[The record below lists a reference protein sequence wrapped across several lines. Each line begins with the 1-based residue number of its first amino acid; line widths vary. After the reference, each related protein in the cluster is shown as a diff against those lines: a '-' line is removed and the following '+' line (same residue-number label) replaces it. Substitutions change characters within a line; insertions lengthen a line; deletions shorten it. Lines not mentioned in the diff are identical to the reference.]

1 MKDST
6 PTRAR
11 APVRALKTATRRQ
24 PPPDRRRPTI
34 GEYLIERLQAM
45 GLTDIFGIPGD
56 FVLGFYGLLEDSPI
70 RVIGTTNELN
80 AGYAA
85 DAYAR
90 VKGIGAVCV
99 TYSVG
104 GLSLVNAVAGAYAEK
119 SPVIVIS
126 GAPGID
132 ERRGDPLLHHRVG
145 PFSTQ
150 LEVFSKITVA
160 AVALDDPH
168 TAFREID
175 RCLDLAWTTKRPVYL
190 ELPRD
195 RVDARAP
202 HPHTRLVAS
211 QESDPAAL
219 AEALTEAAALISQ
232 ARQPV
237 LYAGVEVHRF
247 GLRRQLLA
255 LAERHRIPICASL
268 LSKSVV
274 SERHPLYLGVY
285 EGAMGREDV
294 RRYVEDSDCLIM
306 LGAFLTDIDLGIYT
320 ARLDPRHWVFASSED
335 LRIRHHHYH
344 GVRFPDFVDGL
355 LEAKIKVK
363 PAKLPRMA
371 HERTAPWRP
380 RPQAAVTNRRLF
392 ERVNGLLGDGVVVVC
407 DVGDSL
413 FGASD
418 LVIHG
423 DTEFLSPAYYT
434 SMGFAVPAAV
444 GVQVANSRLRPLVIV
459 GDGAFQMT
467 GQELGNVVRHG
478 FNPIVIVMNN
488 RGYTTERFIQEG
500 PFNDIHE
507 WRYHLLPQVYGGGIG
522 FEVRTEGELE
532 EALRAALASDVLTL
546 INVHLAQDD
555 ISPALARLAEGLK
568 QRV

>member
-1 MKDST
+1 MNKLQS
-6 PTRAR
+6 TRAH
-11 APVRALKTATRRQ
+11 AAVRTLKTPARRQ
-24 PPPDRRRPTI
+24 SPRGPRLPTI

-104 GLSLVNAVAGAYAEK
+104 GLRLVNAVAGAYAAK

-150 LEVFSKITVA
+150 LEVFSKVTVA
-160 AVALDDPH
+160 AVSLDDPH

-202 HPHTRLVAS
+202 HPHARRAAS

-219 AEALTEAAALISQ
+219 AEALAESAALISQ
-232 ARQPV
+232 ARRPV
-237 LYAGVEVHRF
+237 IYAGVEVHRF

-285 EGAMGREDV
+285 EGAMGREEV
-294 RRYVEDSDCLIM
+294 RRYVEGSDCLIM

-355 LEAKIKVK
+355 LAAKFRVK

-380 RPQAAVTNRRLF
+380 RPRAAVTNRRLF

-444 GVQVANSRLRPLVIV
+444 GVQVANRKLRPLVIV

-507 WRYHLLPQVYGGGIG
+507 WRYHLLPQVYGGGLG

-532 EALRAALASDVLTL
+532 DALRAAVANDALTL

>member
-1 MKDST
+1 MHKPH
-6 PTRAR
+6 PTTTR
-11 APVRALKTATRRQ
+11 APVRALKTAVRRQ
-24 PPPDRRRPTI
+24 PLRSPRLPTI
-34 GEYLIERLQAM
+34 GEYLIARLQAM

-90 VKGIGAVCV
+90 IKGIGAVCV

-126 GAPGID
+126 GAPGVD

-160 AVALDDPH
+160 AAALDDPH

-202 HPHTRLVAS
+202 HPHTRVAAS
-211 QESDPAAL
+211 HESDPAAL
-219 AEALTEAAALISQ
+219 EEALAEAAAMISQ

-237 LYAGVEVHRF
+237 IYAGVEVHRF
-247 GLRRQLLA
+247 GLRQQLLA

-285 EGAMGREDV
+285 EGAMGRGEV
-294 RRYVEDSDCLIM
+294 RRHVEDSDCLIM

-355 LEAKIKVK
+355 LEARIKVK

-371 HERTAPWRP
+371 HESTAPYRP
-380 RPQAAVTNRRLF
+380 RPEAAVTNRRLF
-392 ERVNGLLGDGVVVVC
+392 ERINGLLGDGVVVVC

-423 DTEFLSPAYYT
+423 DAEFLSPAYYT

-444 GVQVANSRLRPLVIV
+444 GVQVADSRLRPLVIV

-507 WRYHLLPQVYGGGIG
+507 WKYHLLPRVYGGGTG

-532 EALRAALASDVLTL
+532 DALRVAVANDALTL

-555 ISPALARLAEGLK
+555 ISPALARLAEGLRK
-568 QRV
+568 RM

>member
-1 MKDST
+1 MNKPSRQGRT
-6 PTRAR
+6 SSIAR
-11 APVRALKTATRRQ
+11 GARRGAAL
-24 PPPDRRRPTI
+24 PTI
-34 GEYLIERLQAM
+34 GEYLIARLVAL
-45 GLTDIFGIPGD
+45 GLKDIFGIPGD

-90 VKGIGAVCV
+90 VRGIGAVCV

-104 GLSLVNAVAGAYAEK
+104 GLSLVNAIAGAYAEK

-150 LEVFSKITVA
+150 REVFEKITVA
-160 AVALDDPH
+160 AASLEDPH

-175 RCLDLAWTTKRPVYL
+175 RCLDLAMQTKRPVYL

-195 RVDARAP
+195 RVDARAD
-202 HPHTRLVAS
+202 HPHVRHVPVH
-211 QESDPAAL
+211 ESDAAALEEAL
-219 AEALTEAAALISQ
+219 AEAAAIIAH

-237 LYAGVEVHRF
+237 IYAGVEVHRF
-247 GLRRQLLA
+247 GLRRQLVEF
-255 LAERHRIPICASL
+255 AERHRIPICASL

-274 SERHPLYLGVY
+274 SERHPLYLGIY
-285 EGAMGREDV
+285 EGAMGRGEV
-294 RRYVEDSDCLIM
+294 RRYVEQSDCLIM

-320 ARLDPRHWVFASSED
+320 ARLDPRRWVFASSED

-344 GVRFPDFVDGL
+344 GVQFPDFVSGL
-355 LEAKIKVK
+355 LAADIKVR
-363 PAKLPRMA
+363 ARRLPRMA
-371 HERTAPWRP
+371 HEVPSPFVPRP
-380 RPQAAVTNRRLF
+380 RAKMTNRRLF
-392 ERVNGLLGDGVVVVC
+392 ERINELLDDGVVVVS

-418 LVIHG
+418 LVIHR

-434 SMGFAVPAAV
+434 SMGFACPAAV
-444 GVQVANSRLRPLVIV
+444 GVQVANRRLRPLVLV

-467 GQELGNVVRHG
+467 GQELSTAVRLG

-488 RGYTTERFIQEG
+488 RGYTTERFLLEG

-507 WRYHLLPQVYGGGIG
+507 WRYHLLPQVYGGGLG

-532 EALRAALASDVLTL
+532 TALQAALVNDSLSL
-546 INVHLAQDD
+546 INVHLAKDD
-555 ISPALARLAEGLK
+555 VSPALARLAEGPSK
-568 QRV
+568 RV